1 MKENVKNDTTLLNE
15 VLEKIPNKYM
25 AVIAASKRAKALNDG
40 ARPLIKRGVKPTTI
54 AMEEIAA
61 GAIILGPA
69 KPELPEVQTEE
80 AELLPPSDSDSPTA
94 EEPDD
99 STAEESVEESEDS
112 PTKPEDS
119 STEAE
124 E

>member
-1 MKENVKNDTTLLNE
+1 MKENMKNDTALLNE

-25 AVIAASKRAKALNDG
+25 AVIAASKRAKQINDG
-40 ARPLIKRGVKPTTI
+40 ARPFIRVGVKATTI
-54 AMEEIAA
+54 AMGEIAA
-61 GAIILGPA
+61 GLIVLGPA

-80 AELLPPSDSDSPTA
+80 AELLLPSDSDSPAA

-99 STAEESVEESEDS
+99 STTEEPAEES
-112 PTKPEDS
+112 EDS

>member
-25 AVIAASKRAKALNDG
+25 AVIAASKRAKAINEG
-40 ARPLIKRGVKPTTI
+40 ARPLIRVGVKPTTI
-54 AMEEIAA
+54 AMGEIAA
-61 GAIILGPA
+61 GLIVLVPA

-80 AELLPPSDSDSPTA
+80 AELLPSPDNDSPAA

-99 STAEESVEESEDS
+99 STAEESAEKSEDS
-112 PTKPEDS
+112 PT
-119 STEAE
+119 EAE